1 MKQDKIPEPL
11 PESLN
16 VEAAFNLATIKGAEA
31 VNMSGEIGRIA
42 ENFKADLTIFDA
54 LSPSMVGAAQHD
66 PVAAIILHS
75 SPADIETV
83 IVDGIVR
90 KKDGRLLPIQVD
102 SNARA
107 TVDGDT
113 LDWAVIAKEIVSS
126 RAKMQKEIDKID
138 FKEAYDSIIK
148 MFHVDEKKLIG

>member
-1 MKQDKIPEPL
+1 M
-11 PESLN
+11 
-16 VEAAFNLATIKGAEA
+16 
-31 VNMSGEIGRIA
+31 
-42 ENFKADLTIFDA
+42 
-54 LSPSMVGAAQHD
+54 
-66 PVAAIILHS
+66 
-75 SPADIETV
+75 
-83 IVDGIVR
+83 
-90 KKDGRLLPIQVD
+90 PIQVD

-138 FKEAYDSIIK
+138 FEEAYDSIIK